1 MEMFEE
7 ILENK
12 NIVFSSKVKTINEWD
27 NNIFYNVFDVFSEEI
42 LSDLKESCDKHFIY
56 NCDTS
61 ENLSAEHT
69 FNDIVDC
76 YNFDLTSNS
85 EDPHEEK
92 CWNVFVLTL
101 KNEIIEYLKHS
112 GIDPEKIKALSCNA
126 ARLTEYKSNLEYEQ
140 YDPYKNMECIEN
152 YDIEKIF
159 SAIFYL
165 KKPPNETLGIII
177 NTKEPYLDQIKKD
190 NFYLEYAK
198 ENSLFIFQSSL
209 PHNYIMPSPE
219 DLKISSVYTI
229 QFDFF
234 VDNSENKYENQSENQ
249 SENKNDLCLQ
259 ESLLEKFKDDVDL
272 LSREPKIKNIQNL
285 KKNKNILYNSKNRT
299 VSEWDNNIF
308 YNVFDVFSEEIMSYL
323 RKSCEKHFI
332 HNVIVENPKMYFE
345 FTETIIDCHGLALTS
360 SRKYPYEEEWWNVFV
375 LKAKKEVLKYA
386 QISGI
391 DPKIVAPFAL
401 WSFRIIEYAS
411 VLQYLNHN
419 PYINMRPIEDNGIEH
434 GKKMISAI
442 YYLNNPNENFG
453 ILVKTNQNN
462 SVVRNE
468 TDFYINYGKENS
480 FFILDSSLHHSFVA
494 PSPEDLKISPVYII
508 QFDFFINQPY
518 TKAAW
523 EDTIF

>member
-1 MEMFEE
+1 MREMFEE
-7 ILENK
+7 IHENK
-12 NIVFSSKVKTINEWD
+12 NIVFSSKAKTVNEWD

-42 LSDLKESCDKHFIY
+42 LSNLKESCDKHFIH
-56 NCDTS
+56 NCDRS
-61 ENLSAEHT
+61 ENLSSEYT
-69 FNDIVDC
+69 FNDIIDC
-76 YNFDLTSNS
+76 YNFDPTSNV

-92 CWNVFVLTL
+92 HWNVFTL
-101 KNEIIEYLKHS
+101 KLKSELNEYAKIS
-112 GIDPEKIKALSCNA
+112 GIDPKKIKALSCNA
-126 ARLTEYKSNLEYEQ
+126 SRLTEYKSDLEYEQ
-140 YDPYKNMECIEN
+140 YNPYKDMECN
-152 YDIEKIF
+152 QNHDIEKIF

-165 KKPPNETLGIII
+165 KKPPNETTGIII
-177 NTKEPYLDQIKKD
+177 NTKELYLDQKGKD
-190 NFYLEYAK
+190 NFYLECAK
-198 ENSLFIFQSSL
+198 ENSFFIFQSSL
-209 PHNYIMPSPE
+209 PHNYIIPSPE
-219 DLKISSVYTI
+219 DLKISPVYII

-234 VDNSENKYENQSENQ
+234 VDNSKNQIEN
-249 SENKNDLCLQ
+249 ENKNDLCLKKF
-259 ESLLEKFKDDVDL
+259 LPEKFGSDVDL
-272 LSREPKIKNIQNL
+272 LSREPKIKNIKNL
-285 KKNKNILYNSKNRT
+285 EQNKNILYNSKNRS

-308 YNVFDVFSEEIMSYL
+308 YNVFDVFSEEIVSDL
-323 RKSCEKHFI
+323 KESCEKHFI
-332 HNVIVENPKMYFE
+332 HNVITENPKMYFE
-345 FTETIIDCHGLALTS
+345 FTETIIDCHGLALTP

-419 PYINMRPIEDNGIEH
+419 PYINTRSIEDDGIEK

-453 ILVKTNQNN
+453 ILVNTNQNDFI
-462 SVVRNE
+462 VRNE

-480 FFILDSSLHHSFVA
+480 FFILDSSLPHSFVA
-494 PSPEDLKISPVYII
+494 PSPEDLEISPVYII